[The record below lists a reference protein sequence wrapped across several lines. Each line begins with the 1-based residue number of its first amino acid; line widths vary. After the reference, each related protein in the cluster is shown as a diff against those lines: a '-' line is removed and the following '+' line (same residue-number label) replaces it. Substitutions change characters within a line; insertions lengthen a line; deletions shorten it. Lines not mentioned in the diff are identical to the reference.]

1 MPLNRARQGPYA
13 GAGFPPYQPAH
24 ACAKQRASLTP
35 SKDHNMFF
43 AYAALGAVVSV
54 ITLLIMRARQSGD
67 DK

>member
-1 MPLNRARQGPYA
+1 
-13 GAGFPPYQPAH
+13 
-24 ACAKQRASLTP
+24 
-35 SKDHNMFF
+35 MFF